1 MHSATLAICAVYD
14 LQRRTFHVTLFLARC
29 IRSFVDTLDQV
40 RIFITFHSYDYY
52 FLLMILAEKTYRF
65 IDAT

>member
-1 MHSATLAICAVYD
+1 MHGATLATCAVYD

-29 IRSFVDTLDQV
+29 IRPFVDALDQV
-40 RIFITFHSYDYY
+40 RIFVTFPSCDYY